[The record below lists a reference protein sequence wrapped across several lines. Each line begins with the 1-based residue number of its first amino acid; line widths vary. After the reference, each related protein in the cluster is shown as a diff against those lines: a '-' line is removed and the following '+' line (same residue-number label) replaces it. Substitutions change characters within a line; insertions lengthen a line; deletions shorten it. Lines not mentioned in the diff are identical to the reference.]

1 MAVDERRLPVALLG
15 VTLLWCLAL
24 ALLGAHD
31 GPLYL
36 VPALL
41 LAAPL
46 ATRRYPG
53 EEALRALAAAPRAR
67 RRPARLSASW
77 PRPVFRLVPRGA
89 LLLAT
94 SLAGRP
100 PPALIGTP
108 QRRP

>member
-1 MAVDERRLPVALLG
+1 MSVDEKRLPVALLG

-31 GPLYL
+31 GLLFL

-46 ATRRYPG
+46 AIRRYVG
-53 EEALRALAAAPRAR
+53 EEVLHSLTARPRAR
-67 RRPARLSASW
+67 RRPALRPAAP
-77 PRPVFRLVPRGA
+77 PRPHFRLVPRGA

-100 PPALIGTP
+100 PPVLAATA
-108 QRRP
+108 